1 MAFKYSDNFY
11 TLDNTKYDP
20 RPDSLKKS
28 NVVIDFQGNLLIPS
42 SFFGRGA
49 ACDLKCLSAIKRS
62 GYVDH

>member
-1 MAFKYSDNFY
+1 MAFKSASILTIFTPLTIRNM
-11 TLDNTKYDP
+11 TH
-20 RPDSLKKS
+20 
-28 NVVIDFQGNLLIPS
+28 VLIHS